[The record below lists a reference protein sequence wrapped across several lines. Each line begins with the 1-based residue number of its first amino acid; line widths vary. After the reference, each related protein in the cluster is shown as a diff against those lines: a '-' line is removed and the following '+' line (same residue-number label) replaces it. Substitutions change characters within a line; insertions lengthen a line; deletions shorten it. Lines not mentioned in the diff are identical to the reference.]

1 MAAKEKDT
9 ATKTPVIASGAK
21 QSEEDCGCQHEEGGV
36 VEAEKAAGSTATDN
50 SVVKEVVYHGSP
62 EKEITGFKLNEGRK
76 GASKMQLDFGTHFT
90 NLVYAKFY
98 AKENGRV
105 YAAHITIK
113 HPLDLTKGT
122 WWKSDNDPEYKYVE
136 ALLAELKIKQKGDDF
151 YDKSGTKHET
161 VQNVNI
167 NQHTLNNYS
176 PNKVYNALLKCGFD
190 GVIYQPF
197 HPAGMQSGFNYI
209 ELKPKSYIVL
219 KPEQISIVNEKA
231 SGGTAGTDIP
241 PRYRE
246 MGFTSVGEKKNSTRP
261 EKKWMVLAKK
271 GDNFKV
277 VHGGDAHM
285 EDFSQHHD
293 EKRRQ
298 RFWIRMGGKDSPQAR
313 DPFSPLYWHKKFKTW
328 DAGGVLND
336 DAIKV
341 VWIDTDKPET
351 LESKMFDHLR
361 DALRYAEGKTH
372 LIMQLQEQEGDY
384 YRWKLLPYGEHEKY
398 KIAVDAD
405 NFFSL
410 SGDGVA
416 IDFKIGSIDL
426 RMEQG
431 GTAGAAEKKNEL
443 ITDHDILAA
452 LPKGIGKTLTYREKY
467 HNSIQHYF
475 ISEVPDYRDVHTNE
489 VKPFLVN
496 VRAIYPDGKEIDN
509 AYASFKTL
517 HEANTYIDYLVAS
530 DFRED
535 KTVKP
540 PYRQELGK
548 KYDGL
553 AESTATIMLKKKQL
567 DQDYDWTVESFGIG
581 RDTKFYLKGVLKN
594 LPYKLPE
601 VKETAETLTIPAP
614 DLAKAEQWWNEIS
627 PTDRLKYVLP
637 SMVEK
642 HDLPEYTTDWHWNTL
657 PAEVQQHIAAEMQ
670 KKEAAY
676 AAEAPASAPPVIA
689 SAAKQSPVEHE
700 NVPRETSKKGQVKPI
715 RKMGSGANVYFETD
729 KYRVNDAS
737 HLPTG
742 KVWLNV
748 HDNTDMVVPR
758 VSVEFDNAADAVR
771 VAEILQKEYPKG
783 VPPERATK
791 EFIEM
796 LRTEGNVME
805 QMRKMNDDNAARA
818 TNTYLPEYLAPL
830 EMIPL
835 STQLSELTG
844 EGWNGIDWTNED
856 GSDANAKP
864 NNIIV
869 NKKSGRKFRIPP
881 PVTYRWTVGEIENRL
896 KDTGLNAKE
905 MITLRTAYEM
915 EMLEGKYP
923 AGFQLKDV
931 KKAMPKL
938 LSEGLIHEPTL
949 EHTGIIRLT
958 DKGRG
963 LVRAHDIT
971 KFRHLPVY
979 EYGDTKT
986 YPVVNEIG
994 QIYIVKFID
1003 GRFEHPFMLTYPD
1016 LFTTYQIPE
1025 PLKKQLQQEL
1035 KDEWKKSETVEPV
1048 AKTDVPN
1055 EETQATQYRRIVDTA
1070 WLFTKNQFIELV
1082 RKYDPYPV
1090 KDDLWLRNQ
1099 ESIHK
1104 AAVATAMQKKTGAN
1118 RSEEQERSEYEVAI
1132 NEGKLN
1138 GADVAEIIKSAGLQ
1152 VPFYFRYRVFTV
1164 FKSGKPSQ
1172 ETEFNLTLQQAN
1184 MLFEKMTKDP
1194 DAEIVTMDYAK
1205 DNEHGKREA
1214 NVTLKMWTAPN
1225 VQSVTIPNH
1234 PSPTTQQ
1241 PQPPDAEAF
1250 KQAIVEKSGIPAE
1263 NLIVASINP
1272 DSVQFEVTDTD
1283 TLNDYFKNHPYAE
1296 LIIDGADFW
1305 EYKIWRDP
1313 LHRQVAIFKLMV
1325 KKRGQHKFHDFSIST
1340 QHIAGMIKY
1349 VLDSIKQN
1357 DRSGSKPIRKAV
1369 LIHEN
1374 HEETVYSDIKTI
1386 EAAFP
1391 DDDEQENNYY
1401 TPANLPFSDGQIIE
1415 FENEKYRAQDD
1426 GNFFVNLS
1434 GGFNKTGAY
1443 LKKYFD
1449 EGQVKLITDEPKIEN
1464 QPELFA
1470 PEAQTPENLV
1480 SETSVI
1486 AREERPKQSL
1496 ETPDLTNIDKTE
1508 IVQNETTM
1516 ETSVSEYE
1524 ALVSRH
1530 QPFTNWFELNYPQ
1543 YKEMYRVGKFVD
1555 GDVYIHVPNTNIHV
1569 KESEMPDADF
1579 LTKQLKNKK
1588 LTPAEKEDIEKQLEF
1603 VNQAYNLSGKI
1614 LHATNEPTVM
1624 EKQETPVEV
1633 AETADIAENPSS
1645 WFFDDNYFTLHP
1657 DHVLGTPYQTS
1668 GLHGE
1673 VTKYKGDMSALAGI
1687 KAPLDFLEAFPQDNP
1702 LLSVEPPT
1710 TQAAITTPEGQNAA
1724 ETAIKKSRQSVAQ
1737 KKKMKTL
1744 EQQSPIGEVPL
1755 LQDKLSIHREYN
1767 KAISNDEFF
1776 AFIWYYASIG
1786 RKLSVHWYDLAYQ
1799 LGVSPEIWNDEVQ
1812 IVNWVKSGI
1821 LFYYG
1826 GFDERTGSN
1835 KLLHSAYY
1843 LAGNVKDRHAQ
1854 LERDKDRIVELYG
1867 MEVFEAQ
1874 KVAIDK
1880 AFSERKHNW
1889 LRIGGTEEKM
1899 PLLLLPNSEFAQ
1911 KFMIEALVDEEPFH
1925 FRIKA
1930 SSGKPDFFNA
1940 DFKPRNYISYSQKK
1954 YYKQFTELSLTD
1966 AFCAWMLTDTSI
1978 IFKKGVTGYD
1988 IIKYYVMNGNMVYT
2002 GAKDDDRAKKQ
2013 FEDYKM
2019 RMKQNTK
2026 QEGDRLF
2033 QEFLKKQLK
2042 WNDIQRIE
2050 YQWNGTYNSNVPVD
2064 YNKIPVVFE
2073 CAQEYSGENPLLIKP
2088 EKREAAAFTFTE
2100 GAGCLAYGTGVG
2112 KTMSSIFTVAQFLY
2126 AGFAKRPLVVTP
2138 NQVYK
2143 QFIAEIKG
2151 ILPQFN
2157 VLGLYNMGDDYL
2169 DLLRDAKGAITM
2181 VPENTICVMTYEGF
2195 KRLGFNE
2202 KTRNELIWQM
2212 YDILDQ
2218 SEEAN
2223 KMSDAKR
2230 TKFMEDLEALVGGGE
2245 KGGMVNIE
2253 DTGLDF
2259 FVLDEA
2265 HKMKKVFVSVKG
2277 RALPNQKGGETDEKG
2292 GVARS
2297 RSGIDIKGGS
2307 KPSQVALKGFMLC
2320 QYIMR
2325 NNYGS
2330 NVLLLTATPFTN
2342 SALEVYSMLS
2352 MVAFE
2357 KMKQYGVHNI
2367 VDFFDNF
2374 INMKYDLVINSR
2386 NQPEKKQIIDGFNNA
2401 YALNRMVTRFINR
2414 KSEDEVK
2421 AKKPRKIILPRIE
2434 KMENGV
2440 RVALDENEKIE
2451 TFLPMTAEQER
2462 MMQEIIDYAEGK
2474 INLSEIAVKT
2484 PKKTLINKEDV
2495 STDVESGEASV
2506 DTTEGYEL
2514 DEEFMDSSERDKAR
2528 YIRAINYAQMLA
2540 ISPYLYKHSG
2550 KTNPTPKQFIDS
2562 SPKLRYIMDC
2572 IKSVKQW
2579 HDKQT
2584 DPLLRQMSGQ
2594 IIYSN
2599 RGLEFFEEIRSYLIE
2614 VIGFKADEVEIITAK
2629 NPSNGDRSKSSIQD
2643 RFLGQRYNEASMMYE
2658 EIPDEQRV
2666 KVIIGSSVI
2675 KEGMNLQKFSSVLYN
2690 CYIEWNPTDVI
2701 QLEGRIW
2708 RQGNQFGAVRIVIP
2722 MLIDSIDIFLF
2733 QKLQEK
2739 TARINSIWQVDG
2751 KTSQIKLEEF
2761 DAEEL
2766 KFALI
2771 RDARVLAKMKIES
2784 EEAKLR
2790 EESSV
2795 YKQEIEKVNNIKEYV
2810 KDIENH
2816 LKDAQDWLAEYRV
2829 VKKRGE
2835 EAIWDYAKYL
2845 ATTMNLVMR
2854 KPTDKEGRKIY
2865 DNTWS
2870 DEYKKDKNP
2879 SPVSYPRKPYWF
2891 EDFSKAQR
2899 GLVRAADSF
2908 LRPKNLTLNDL
2919 DGYTEKAQKEIEA
2932 LEEEIV
2938 KIGDD
2943 KNIERMA
2950 REIEQERAEKNIKP
2964 KSLPEVVQDFIKL
2977 NDECLGSRSLFQKIG
2992 AAKPMFTTCPPV
3004 DANGNRLITPDAV
3017 KWLEA
3022 CIAKDPDTK
3031 LLHSNALPDGTANYH
3046 PYREALH
3053 DEIIKILLQRA
3064 QCVKG
3069 NTAPIA
3075 VLTGGAPASG
3085 KTRWLKQYAPY
3096 IKDFVLHI
3104 DADEIRSA
3112 LPEYK
3117 GWNANSTFNEAKDI
3131 VNKLLDKVGTPCT
3144 QDILYDGT
3152 MGNSEKYF
3160 KLVRKLKKM
3169 GYKVFVAFMDVPE
3182 AVAQE
3187 RALERY
3193 QKYGRYVSHNVIS
3206 SFYNQDD
3213 AGKPTLK
3220 QLKNNVDGYIVVD
3233 GITGEVKEQGGMEIP
3248 TDRPYLKAIASGLK
3262 DLKGKMDDAIKALE
3276 KLKAEGG
3283 NVIASEAK
3291 QS

>member
-1 MAAKEKDT
+1 MAAEEKDT
-9 ATKTPVIASGAK
+9 ATKTPAIATQSEAK
-21 QSEEDCGCQHEEGGV
+21 GKQPEEDCGCQHEEGGV
-36 VEAEKAAGSTATDN
+36 VEAEKD
-50 SVVKEVVYHGSP
+50 
-62 EKEITGFKLNEGRK
+62 
-76 GASKMQLDFGTHFT
+76 
-90 NLVYAKFY
+90 
-98 AKENGRV
+98 
-105 YAAHITIK
+105 
-113 HPLDLTKGT
+113 
-122 WWKSDNDPEYKYVE
+122 
-136 ALLAELKIKQKGDDF
+136 
-151 YDKSGTKHET
+151 
-161 VQNVNI
+161 
-167 NQHTLNNYS
+167 
-176 PNKVYNALLKCGFD
+176 
-190 GVIYQPF
+190 
-197 HPAGMQSGFNYI
+197 
-209 ELKPKSYIVL
+209 
-219 KPEQISIVNEKA
+219 
-231 SGGTAGTDIP
+231 SGGTTGIP

-246 MGFTSVGEKKNSTRP
+246 MGFSGVGEKKSSTRP

-372 LIMQLQEQEGDY
+372 LIMQLQEQEGNY

-398 KIAVDAD
+398 KVAVDTD

-410 SGDGVA
+410 SGDGGA

-443 ITDHDILAA
+443 ITDPAILAT
-452 LPKGIGKTLTYREKY
+452 LPKGIGKTLTYRDKY

-517 HEANTYIDYLVAS
+517 HQANTYIDYLVAS

-548 KYDGL
+548 KYEGL
-553 AESTATIMLKKKQL
+553 AESTANIMLKKKQL
-567 DQDYDWTVESFGIG
+567 DQDYDWQVESFGAG
-581 RDTKFYLKGVLKN
+581 RDKKFYLRGRLKN

-601 VKETAETLTIPAP
+601 VKETAQTLTTPPA
-614 DLAKAEQWWNEIS
+614 DFAKTEQWWNEIS
-627 PTDRLKYVLP
+627 PTDRLKYVFP

-670 KKEAAY
+670 KKEAEY
-676 AAEAPASAPPVIA
+676 AVIA
-689 SAAKQSPVEHE
+689 SEAKGKQSPEPPVEHE
-700 NVPRETSKKGQVKPI
+700 NVPRETLITRQVQHYI
-715 RKMGSGANVYFETD
+715 SKMGVKHKVKVNLDYWETLQPFEREYYVERIGNNKATIPDVKEVIKEVRAKLPNAVKIEGAGFVTTSD
-729 KYRVNDAS
+729 
-737 HLPTG
+737 G
-742 KVWLNV
+742 KQF
-748 HDNTDMVVPR
+748 MY
-758 VSVEFDNAADAVR
+758 S
-771 VAEILQKEYPKG
+771 
-783 VPPERATK
+783 
-791 EFIEM
+791 
-796 LRTEGNVME
+796 
-805 QMRKMNDDNAARA
+805 
-818 TNTYLPEYLAPL
+818 
-830 EMIPL
+830 
-835 STQLSELTG
+835 
-844 EGWNGIDWTNED
+844 
-856 GSDANAKP
+856 GSDT
-864 NNIIV
+864 
-869 NKKSGRKFRIPP
+869 RRFIP
-881 PVTYRWTVGEIENRL
+881 VI
-896 KDTGLNAKE
+896 A
-905 MITLRTAYEM
+905 
-915 EMLEGKYP
+915 P
-923 AGFQLKDV
+923 AEQ
-931 KKAMPKL
+931 
-938 LSEGLIHEPTL
+938 
-949 EHTGIIRLT
+949 
-958 DKGRG
+958 
-963 LVRAHDIT
+963 
-971 KFRHLPVY
+971 
-979 EYGDTKT
+979 
-986 YPVVNEIG
+986 
-994 QIYIVKFID
+994 
-1003 GRFEHPFMLTYPD
+1003 
-1016 LFTTYQIPE
+1016 
-1025 PLKKQLQQEL
+1025 
-1035 KDEWKKSETVEPV
+1035 ETVSRETSE
-1048 AKTDVPN
+1048 A
-1055 EETQATQYRRIVDTA
+1055 EETLDAQYRRIVDTA

-1118 RSEEQERSEYEVAI
+1118 RSEEQERSQYEVAI

-1205 DNEHGKREA
+1205 DNEQGRREA
-1214 NVTLKMWTAPN
+1214 NVTVKMWTAPN
-1225 VQSVTIPNH
+1225 VQSVTMPPN
-1234 PSPTTQQ
+1234 T
-1241 PQPPDAEAF
+1241 PQPAIQEKPVIPLSDLSDEQLKRRYDVLIGQMKESDVGSGNALEQQV
-1250 KQAIVEKSGIPAE
+1250 QAIADERVKRQIVNKSGIPAE
-1263 NLIVASINP
+1263 NLILASMPETETIPKVISAKKYKSSTCSDAYNFVKHQQEYCYSVSFEDGRHSWTGNAKDRAEAVEKAINNRMQSEAYQKRKAEKEQQLESIEQHDNVLHLKKHYAPYGAARIVSSYLRNGAGELMDKDIDIVFENPNYNTPETIIKGVDEFIKEQREKAEESLKSDEVA
-1272 DSVQFEVTDTD
+1272 FE
-1283 TLNDYFKNHPYAE
+1283 
-1296 LIIDGADFW
+1296 
-1305 EYKIWRDP
+1305 
-1313 LHRQVAIFKLMV
+1313 
-1325 KKRGQHKFHDFSIST
+1325 
-1340 QHIAGMIKY
+1340 
-1349 VLDSIKQN
+1349 
-1357 DRSGSKPIRKAV
+1357 RSGSHNDYHIKNAAAYNYIIKKAEEVKPIILHHLLSTGALV
-1369 LIHEN
+1369 QEEEIPAT
-1374 HEETVYSDIKTI
+1374 ETV
-1386 EAAFP
+1386 
-1391 DDDEQENNYY
+1391 
-1401 TPANLPFSDGQIIE
+1401 
-1415 FENEKYRAQDD
+1415 
-1426 GNFFVNLS
+1426 
-1434 GGFNKTGAY
+1434 
-1443 LKKYFD
+1443 
-1449 EGQVKLITDEPKIEN
+1449 
-1464 QPELFA
+1464 
-1470 PEAQTPENLV
+1470 NLV
-1480 SETSVI
+1480 S
-1486 AREERPKQSL
+1486 
-1496 ETPDLTNIDKTE
+1496 ETPDLTNTDKTE
-1508 IVQNETTM
+1508 IVQNETAM
-1516 ETSVSEYE
+1516 KKHVWMQSKQEIEEMLKDLSPNVVES
-1524 ALVSRH
+1524 ALKAWRQKVENATRTIGGDWKAKNSDFMQAIQR
-1530 QPFTNWFELNYPQ
+1530 NELTPEQ
-1543 YKEMYRVGKFVD
+1543 AITIITDAGVT
-1555 GDVYIHVPNTNIHV
+1555 VPEEI
-1569 KESEMPDADF
+1569 
-1579 LTKQLKNKK
+1579 QK
-1588 LTPAEKEDIEKQLEF
+1588 LTTTK
-1603 VNQAYNLSGKI
+1603 
-1614 LHATNEPTVM
+1614 NEITDSM
-1624 EKQETPVEV
+1624 EKQAKKMEEV
-1633 AETADIAENPSS
+1633 RQSLKRHNAPYQEVSDNESQQNWSVSETADIAENPSS
-1645 WFFDDNYFTLHP
+1645 WFFDDNYFTEHP
-1657 DHVLGTPYQTS
+1657 DHVLGIPYQTS

-1673 VTKYKGDMSALAGI
+1673 VTKYKGDLTALAGI

-1702 LLSVEPPT
+1702 LLSVDPPT

-1724 ETAIKKSRQSVAQ
+1724 ETAIRKSRKSVAQ

-1744 EQQSPIGEVPL
+1744 EQQSPTGEVPV
-1755 LQDKLSIHREYN
+1755 LQDKLAIHRAYN
-1767 KAISNDEFF
+1767 NNGKQYKISNDELF
-1776 AFIWYYASIG
+1776 AFMYYYDSIG
-1786 RKLSVHWYDLAYQ
+1786 RRLSQHWYDLSFQ
-1799 LGVSPEIWNDEVQ
+1799 LGNTIESMYDELT
-1812 IVNWVKSGI
+1812 IARWVREGI

-1867 MEVFEAQ
+1867 IDVYEAQ

-1911 KFMIEALVDEEPFH
+1911 KFMIEALIDEEPFH
-1925 FRIKA
+1925 FRIK
-1930 SSGKPDFFNA
+1930 SSTGKPDFFNA

-1954 YYKQFTELSLTD
+1954 YYKQFTQLSLTD
-1966 AFCAWMLTDTSI
+1966 AFCAWMLTDNSI
-1978 IFKKGVTGYD
+1978 IFKKGVTAYD

-2033 QEFLKKQLK
+2033 QEFLQKQLK
-2042 WNDIQRIE
+2042 QNDILRIE

-2073 CAQEYSGENPLLIKP
+2073 CAQEYSGENPLVIKP

-2277 RALPNQKGGETDEKG
+2277 RALPNQKGAEETTEKGEKG

-2484 PKKTLINKEDV
+2484 PPKTLINKEDV

-2795 YKQEIEKVNNIKEYV
+2795 FKQEIEKVNNIKEYV

-2835 EAIWDYAKYL
+2835 ETIWDYAKYL

-2879 SPVSYPRKPYWF
+2879 SPLSYPKKPYWF

-2950 REIEQERAEKNIKP
+2950 REIEQERAEKKIET
-2964 KSLPEVVQDFIKL
+2964 KSLPEVVQAFIKL

-2992 AAKPMFTTCPPV
+2992 TAKPMFTTCPPL

-3017 KWLEA
+3017 KYLES

-3031 LLHSNALPDGTANYH
+3031 LLHSSPLPDGSAKYH

-3053 DEIIKILLQRA
+3053 DEIIDILLQRA

-3085 KTRWLKQYAPY
+3085 KTRWLKSYAPY

-3220 QLKNNVDGYIVVD
+3220 QLKGNVDGYIVVD
-3233 GITGEVKEQGGMEIP
+3233 GMTGEVKEQGGMEIP

-3276 KLKAEGG
+3276 KLKAEGAT
-3283 NVIASEAK
+3283 V
-3291 QS
+3291 